1 MSYRIRKA
9 EFPDLPRILEIYEEA
24 RQYMRR
30 SGNPNQW
37 WDYHP
42 AESIL
47 RQDIMDQKLN
57 LCVDGAEIMG
67 VFFYEQGAD
76 PTYEQIDHGQWL
88 NDNPYGVIHRMAS
101 AHRGRG
107 VASFCFDWA
116 LAQCPDLR
124 IDTHEDNIAMQ
135 KALEKNGFQRCG
147 IIYIFN
153 GDERVAYHKALK
165 MR

>member
-1 MSYRIRKA
+1 MSYSIRKA
-9 EFPDLPRILEIYEEA
+9 VLADLPRILEIYADA
-24 RQYMRR
+24 RQYMRL

-42 AESIL
+42 AEELL
-47 RQDIMDQKLN
+47 RQDIAVQKLY
-57 LCVDGAEIMG
+57 LCVENAEIMG

-76 PTYEQIDHGQWL
+76 PTYEHIDRGHWL
-88 NDNPYGVIHRMAS
+88 NDRPYGVIHRIAAAQRS
-101 AHRGRG
+101 RG

-116 LAQCPDLR
+116 LKQCPDLR

-135 KALEKNGFQRCG
+135 KALEKNGFHRCG

-153 GDERVAYHKALK
+153 GDERIAYHKAI
-165 MR
+165 

>member
-1 MSYRIRKA
+1 MSYVIRKA
-9 EFPDLPRILEIYEEA
+9 EFEDFPRILEIYEEA
-24 RQYMRR
+24 RQYMRQ

-42 AESIL
+42 AQSVL
-47 RQDIMDQKLN
+47 HQDIVDRKLY
-57 LCVDGAEIMG
+57 LCVDGTEIMG
-67 VFFYEQGAD
+67 VFYYEQGAD
-76 PTYEQIDHGQWL
+76 PTYEQIDGGRWL
-88 NDNPYGVIHRMAS
+88 NSNPYGVVHRIAV
-101 AHRGRG
+101 AHRGKG

-116 LAQCPDLR
+116 LKQCPDLR

-153 GDERVAYHKALK
+153 GDERIAYHKSI
-165 MR
+165 